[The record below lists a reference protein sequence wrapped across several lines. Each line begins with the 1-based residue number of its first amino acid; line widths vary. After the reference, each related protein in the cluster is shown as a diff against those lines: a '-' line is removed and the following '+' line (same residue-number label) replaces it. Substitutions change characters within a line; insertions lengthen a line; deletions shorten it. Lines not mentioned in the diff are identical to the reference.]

1 MKLLIIHPEGNI
13 KNNPNLYYFCK
24 ELVNLGFQI
33 KLFSR
38 ENPNI
43 YQGTLFEG
51 AEFVYFTNNKL
62 ANFKIKKNLIH
73 ENFDFVIG
81 IDDGIIEA
89 ELISKAIGKPYAILS
104 YEIFFD
110 KELLL
115 LNDKSDIRQKQKA
128 VRACQKIQFAIV
140 QDEVRRKCLINE
152 YHIKEDKILLMPVA
166 GKGLKALNRSSYLH
180 DKLKI
185 ERAKKIL
192 LYMGWMDD
200 FQLER
205 LSKYAM
211 FLPKDWVLVIHSRY
225 KYKNNKFLAKDR
237 SDKIYFSLDEPIE
250 NIEGIGV
257 LLSDVNA
264 GFCSYQPDYKT
275 PYTGENVKYI
285 GFSSGKTSTFLQY
298 GIPVVVENM
307 NIWDELVP
315 KYKIGIVLKKPEDL
329 VELEALTSC
338 EISPQNCYEFFD
350 KYLDIK
356 NFIPAIVN
364 QINLISL
371 KKEYRNFLPFYLQEF
386 VSISKYIL
394 KKILK

>member
-43 YQGTLFEG
+43 YQGTLFNG
-51 AEFVYFTNNKL
+51 AEIEYYSMNKI
-62 ANFKIKKNLIH
+62 ANFKIKKKLISD
-73 ENFDFVIG
+73 NFDFVIG

-89 ELISKAIGKPYAILS
+89 ELISKAIGVPYAFLS

-110 KELLL
+110 KELIS
-115 LNDKSDIRQKQKA
+115 LNNKTDIRQKQKT
-128 VRACQKIQFAIV
+128 VRACQNIQFAIV
-140 QDEVRRKCLINE
+140 QDETRKQCLINE
-152 YHIKEDKILLMPVA
+152 YHISEDKILLMPVA
-166 GKGLKALNRSSYLH
+166 GKGVKALQRTSYFH

-185 ERAKKIL
+185 EQGKKIL

-200 FQLER
+200 FQLDR
-205 LSKYAM
+205 LTKYAK
-211 FLPKDWVLVIHSRY
+211 FLPEDWVLVIHSRY
-225 KYKNNKFLAKDR
+225 KYVGKVLAKD
-237 SDKIYFSLDEPIE
+237 SKSKIYFSLDEPIE
-250 NIEGIGV
+250 NIEDIGI

-275 PYTGENVKYI
+275 PFTGENVKYI
-285 GFSSGKTSTFLQY
+285 GLSSGKASTFLQY

-307 NIWDELVP
+307 NIWDELVT
-315 KYKIGIVLKKPEDL
+315 KYKIGIVLKKPQDL
-329 VELEALTSC
+329 LKLEVLNFNEITPQSC
-338 EISPQNCYEFFD
+338 FEFFD
-350 KYLDIK
+350 KYLDIN
-356 NFIPAIVN
+356 NFIPSIVN
-364 QINLISL
+364 QINISSE
-371 KKEYRNFLPFYLQEF
+371 KKESRNFLPFYLQEF